1 MAVDYNSFWK
11 KFANSRKGMK
21 WEEIDYFIDNHVS
34 SPSFSVLD
42 IWCGSWR
49 LLEIFKD
56 RWLECNYFWVD
67 LSKVLL
73 EEAEKN
79 HSESRFKELNML
91 NIDEIDS
98 KFDYIFFVASF
109 HHLDNEKDRSEV
121 LSKAK
126 KLLKE
131 WGMIFMTN
139 WALNSEKNYER
150 YKKSIINW
158 TENSYWGLDYGIKFW
173 EHIRYYHSFSLEE
186 LSHLFEY
193 ESYQIVE
200 NRLFD
205 SEKNII
211 SIIK

>member
-21 WEEIDYFIDNHVS
+21 WEEIDYFIDNHIS

-42 IWCGSWR
+42 IWCWSWR

-56 RWLECNYFWVD
+56 KGLKCDYYWVD

-73 EEAEKN
+73 EEAKKN
-79 HSESRFKELNML
+79 HPEAIFKELNML
-91 NIDEIDS
+91 DIQEDIW
-98 KFDYIFFVASF
+98 KFDYIFLIASF
-109 HHLDNEKDRSEV
+109 HHLENESNRLKV
-121 LSKAK
+121 LSK
-126 KLLKE
+126 LKNILNKD
-131 WGMIFMTN
+131 WKIFMTN
-139 WALNSEKNYER
+139 WALNSWKNYEK

-158 TENSYWGLDYGIKFW
+158 SENSYWGIDYGIKFW

-186 LSHLFEY
+186 LSHLFDY
-193 ESYQIVE
+193 ESYSIVE